1 MGDLVEL
8 GAVVAE
14 QLVPLGFSFMR
25 AEISEVKTCLRE
37 QADSTDRFLR
47 VHICCMAV
55 ACDIA

>member
-1 MGDLVEL
+1 MGDLAEL

-14 QLVPLGFSFMR
+14 QLVPLGLSFMR

-37 QADSTDRFLR
+37 QTDSTRFLR